1 MADDIFYMRL
11 AMAQA
16 RLAASLNE
24 IPVGAVIVDSEG
36 AVIAQG
42 CNRTLTN
49 NDPSAHAEML
59 ALRQAGKLLSRYR
72 LNDLTLY
79 VTLEPCIMCVGA
91 LIHSR
96 VKRVVF
102 GAYDGKTGACGSM
115 FNLLCDKRHN
125 HRIEVEGGVLYSE
138 CAHMLQSFFR
148 ERRRLLKQKKPSPSA
163 QRVLNQLNQK

>member
-163 QRVLNQLNQK
+163 QSVLNQLNQK